1 MSTSEVIKLVDGD
14 ERPIIELELLD
25 NASTTTPKT
34 PIDLSVGGTV
44 VYVYFREKGE
54 TTTIAKI
61 TCALITDGTDGK
73 VKFDFTGGVLSGL
86 DIGAYEGQIE
96 IDFNG
101 DLHTLPDT
109 LSFRLQD
116 KFAAP

>member
-1 MSTSEVIKLVDGD
+1 MSTSETIKLVDGD

-25 NASTTTPKT
+25 NASTTDPKA
-34 PIDLSVGGTV
+34 PIDVSDVNTV
-44 VYVYFREKGE
+44 VYVYFRLKGA
-54 TTTIAKI
+54 TATLSKI
-61 TCALITDGTDGK
+61 TCTLVTDGLDGK
-73 VKFDFTGGVLSGL
+73 VKFDFTGGVLTGL
-86 DIGAYEGQIE
+86 AIGAYEGQIE

-109 LSFRLQD
+109 LSFKLQD